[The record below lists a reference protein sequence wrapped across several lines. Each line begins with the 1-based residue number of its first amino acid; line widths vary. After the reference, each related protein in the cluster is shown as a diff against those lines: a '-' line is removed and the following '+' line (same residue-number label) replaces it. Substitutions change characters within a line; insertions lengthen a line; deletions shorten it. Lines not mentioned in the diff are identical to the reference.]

1 MPSSNLPRVILK
13 PRRAAPFFN
22 RHPWVFAGA
31 VDSVDGD
38 AQPGD
43 VVDVVSSAGNFVA
56 RGLINPQSRIR
67 VRLYSWNDS
76 VPLDD
81 AFWVARLTEA
91 IELRRRLFSGQ
102 PAERACRVVFS
113 EGDNLSGLIVDRY
126 DEYLLMQWTSRAMAS
141 RQGLILDTLQQQLQP
156 KGIWLR
162 TEKGV
167 GEAEGLEVRDGLLA
181 GQMPPRPLMVEENGI
196 TFSVDVVEGQ
206 KTGFFF
212 DQRDNRTAV
221 ARYAQGASVLDM
233 FCYGGAFGIAAC
245 TLGGAREVLAVDSS
259 APALTIAQG
268 NADLNGVGDR
278 IRFENANAYRKLEEL
293 KEQGAKFD
301 VVILDPPKMA
311 RNQSGLEKALR
322 GYFSL
327 NRLGVDLLPP
337 GGILVSCSCSGLVSR
352 GDFEHMLQQVATQS
366 RRPMQILE
374 MRLQAQDHPIN
385 PFCPETLYLKCY
397 ICRVL

>member
-1 MPSSNLPRVILK
+1 M
-13 PRRAAPFFN
+13 AA
-22 RHPWVFAGA
+22 R
-31 VDSVDGD
+31 
-38 AQPGD
+38 
-43 VVDVVSSAGNFVA
+43 
-56 RGLINPQSRIR
+56 QS
-67 VRLYSWNDS
+67 
-76 VPLDD
+76 
-81 AFWVARLTEA
+81 
-91 IELRRRLFSGQ
+91 
-102 PAERACRVVFS
+102 
-113 EGDNLSGLIVDRY
+113 
-126 DEYLLMQWTSRAMAS
+126 
-141 RQGLILDTLQQQLQP
+141 LILDTLHKELQP

-181 GQMPPRPLMVEENGI
+181 GEMPPRPLVVEENGLE
-196 TFSVDVVEGQ
+196 FSVDVVEGQ

-212 DQRDNRTAV
+212 DQRDNRAAV
-221 ARYAQGASVLDM
+221 ARYAREASVLDM

-245 TLGGAREVLAVDSS
+245 KLGGAREVLAVDSS

-268 NADLNGVGDR
+268 NAERNGVADR

-293 KEQGAKFD
+293 KEQGANFD
-301 VVILDPPKMA
+301 VVVLDPPKMA

-337 GGILVSCSCSGLVSR
+337 GGILVSCSCSGLVTR
-352 GDFEHMLQQVATQS
+352 ADFEHMLQQVATQS
-366 RRPMQILE
+366 RRPLQILE
-374 MRLQAQDHPIN
+374 ARLQAPDHPIN